1 MLSRTQALIRLA
13 QVFDESGLHST
24 ADIVDGRMWRI
35 ALDMSDIS
43 PKEDETTEKYR
54 SILNREY
61 RNRFKIK
68 PGDSN
73 FTSYRNE
80 ESYWVLPD
88 GSTILLDGIGHGDA
102 IEGIEHKTKS
112 DNGVRLSK
120 DPEYQEFKNRYWD
133 SYHMVSNTLGAIRVY
148 AEMGN
153 RLVVTA
159 YTVPTQQQLNT
170 IDNLKQYW
178 STNSLNIEQFGHVL
192 GGRQRFT
199 NIPEWEIA
207 VEKYERASKASG
219 GVSPQTSEFK
229 NTINQVDETN
239 QQGDEPYWKSM
250 ERRKL
255 EEQYPGEANAPLRKM
270 YERSAGT
277 RTADQLEMDFD
288 EPVDKDSLEQEA
300 KSALISAWTQTYPK
314 KAPEAYVSHTNGD
327 MNNGSQSYW
336 VFPDGSRIELGT
348 TWHGEALSDVLN
360 KHDLKDHPGIKIMKE
375 KHDDNYYQMM
385 ADYYGAVRVYVY
397 PRPAT
402 VSGSSYTV
410 PTDEQFR
417 TIENIARGLGVNK
430 FEMMQQMPDGSTKYF
445 YSMEDW
451 KDTMVSKRP
460 PKPQRKIDQQILETE
475 NSGQDFWRAM
485 EQRNLEERYPG
496 DENARFRRMY
506 MRSAGTRTASRD
518 DYYRQALEEGHKAKF
533 KVLEPEEPVEQFRN
547 MHSFWLYPD
556 GRVMDLGKQWHEDA
570 FNSVMQEAGLDAEE
584 EFGKMYS
591 SKDGPHEIMSDYF
604 GMIRLFIQ
612 DKNSMVVTSYRK
624 PTQAQIDQIQNI
636 SQQSGRGVI
645 KIEQYGYVNG
655 GRLVT
660 NSMAKW
666 IDELGKYRPD
676 AEGQSSYNTMRNNI
690 DETND
695 TAKEQPYWKA
705 RERQNLETT
714 YPGPENEQ
722 LRKMYERSASN
733 GC

>member
-250 ERRKL
+250 ERRRL

-277 RTADQLEMDFD
+277 RTA
-288 EPVDKDSLEQEA
+288 
-300 KSALISAWTQTYPK
+300 
-314 KAPEAYVSHTNGD
+314 
-327 MNNGSQSYW
+327 
-336 VFPDGSRIELGT
+336 SRE
-348 TWHGEALSDVLN
+348 
-360 KHDLKDHPGIKIMKE
+360 
-375 KHDDNYYQMM
+375 
-385 ADYYGAVRVYVY
+385 
-397 PRPAT
+397 
-402 VSGSSYTV
+402 
-410 PTDEQFR
+410 
-417 TIENIARGLGVNK
+417 
-430 FEMMQQMPDGSTKYF
+430 
-445 YSMEDW
+445 
-451 KDTMVSKRP
+451 
-460 PKPQRKIDQQILETE
+460 
-475 NSGQDFWRAM
+475 
-485 EQRNLEERYPG
+485 
-496 DENARFRRMY
+496 
-506 MRSAGTRTASRD
+506 
-518 DYYRQALEEGHKAKF
+518 DYYRQALGEGHKAKF

>member
-1 MLSRTQALIRLA
+1 
-13 QVFDESGLHST
+13 
-24 ADIVDGRMWRI
+24 MWRM
-35 ALDMSDIS
+35 ALDMSDVS
-43 PKEDETTEKYR
+43 PKEDEKTEKYR
-54 SILNREY
+54 RILNREY
-61 RNRFKIK
+61 RNRFKVK

-73 FTSYRNE
+73 FTSHRNE

-120 DPEYQEFKNRYWD
+120 DPEYQDFKNRYFD
-133 SYHMVSNTLGAIRVY
+133 SYHMVANTMGAIRVF
-148 AEMGN
+148 AMMGG

-159 YTVPTQQQLNT
+159 YTAPTQQQLNT

-207 VEKYERASKASG
+207 VEKYERAAKASG
-219 GVSPQTSEFK
+219 GATPQISEFK

-239 QQGDEPYWKSM
+239 QQVDEPYWKAM
-250 ERRKL
+250 ERRNL

-288 EPVDKDSLEQEA
+288 EPVDKDALEQEA
-300 KSALISAWTQTYPK
+300 KAALISAWTQTYPK
-314 KAPEAYVSHTNGD
+314 KAPEAYVSHTRGD
-327 MNNGSQSYW
+327 MSQGSQSYW

-348 TWHGEALSDVLN
+348 TWHGEALDDVLYQ
-360 KHDLKDHPGIKIMKE
+360 HDLKDHPGIKIMKE

-417 TIENIARGLGVNK
+417 TIANIARGLGADK
-430 FEMMQQMPDGSTKYF
+430 FEMMQQMPDGSEKYF

-460 PKPQRKIDQQILETE
+460 PKPQRKIDQQIEGAGFNKNETPNADALE
-475 NSGQDFWRAM
+475 R
-485 EQRNLEERYPG
+485 RR
-496 DENARFRRMY
+496 RFELYEGKDPRWIKM
-506 MRSAGTRTASRD
+506 MTQSASTRPIGTRTASRD

-624 PTQAQIDQIQNI
+624 PTQAQIYQIQNI
-636 SQQSGRGVI
+636 SQQSGRHVI
-645 KIEQYGYVNG
+645 KIEQYGHVNG

-666 IDELGKYRPD
+666 VDELDKYRPGT
-676 AEGQSSYNTMRNNI
+676 EGKSSYNTMHNEI
-690 DETND
+690 DEAND
-695 TAKEQPYWKA
+695 AAAEQPYWRA
-705 RERQNLETT
+705 RELQSLETT
-714 YPGPENEQ
+714 YPGLKNKP
-722 LRKMYERSASN
+722 LREMYKRYASN